1 MDWIL
6 IRDVIF
12 ISLGCISAIGLAAYI
27 GRYKSDN

>member
-12 ISLGCISAIGLAAYI
+12 ISLGCILAIALAAYI
-27 GRYKSDN
+27 GRYKSND